1 MRIKSL
7 TAWVITAL
15 LCSSAL
21 AFAQKAKPV
30 VDDAAVYLQ
39 DKTAFIISSDKPVF
53 VIKLKSNPTTGYSWF
68 LRESNPELFEAVKH
82 QYEAPAD
89 KKLMGASGY
98 ELWTFRAKPAA
109 FVVPQQTAIR
119 FIYTRPWETAENAT
133 QIVFKVATVKVGSKD
148 E

>member
-7 TAWVITAL
+7 TGWVLTAL
-15 LCSSAL
+15 LFSSSL

-30 VDDAAVYLQ
+30 VDEAPIYMQ
-39 DKTAFIISSDKPVF
+39 DKTAFIIASNKPVF

-68 LRESNPELFEAVKH
+68 LRESNPALFEAVKH
-82 QYEAPAD
+82 QYEVPQD

-119 FIYTRPWETAENAT
+119 FVYTRPWETSENAT
-133 QIVFKVATVKVGSKD
+133 QLVFKVATVSVGSQG